1 VHGLRYVYDDQP
13 VLDGVTFDIEP
24 GESVAIVGPT
34 GVGKSTLAQ
43 LLVRLADP
51 DEGVVEIGGVDVS
64 HADPIPLRQ
73 AASIVF
79 QESFLFAASVR
90 ENIALD
96 DTVDDAGVVR
106 SAMIAS
112 ADRFIRELP
121 QGYGT
126 VVGERGHTLSGGQ
139 RQRVALARALARA
152 PRILILD
159 DATSSVDPTVEADIL
174 GALRRE
180 LDTTLIVVAYRLSTI
195 RLADRVVYL
204 EDGRVAGTGSHDLLL
219 ATLPGY
225 AAIIRA
231 YEEDDTDTEEA
242 S

>member
-1 VHGLRYVYDDQP
+1 
-13 VLDGVTFDIEP
+13 
-24 GESVAIVGPT
+24 
-34 GVGKSTLAQ
+34 
-43 LLVRLADP
+43 
-51 DEGVVEIGGVDVS
+51 
-64 HADPIPLRQ
+64 
-73 AASIVF
+73 
-79 QESFLFAASVR
+79 
-90 ENIALD
+90 
-96 DTVDDAGVVR
+96 
-106 SAMIAS
+106 
-112 ADRFIRELP
+112 
-121 QGYGT
+121 
-126 VVGERGHTLSGGQ
+126 LSGGQ

>member
-1 VHGLRYVYDDQP
+1 
-13 VLDGVTFDIEP
+13 
-24 GESVAIVGPT
+24 
-34 GVGKSTLAQ
+34 
-43 LLVRLADP
+43 
-51 DEGVVEIGGVDVS
+51 
-64 HADPIPLRQ
+64 
-73 AASIVF
+73 
-79 QESFLFAASVR
+79 
-90 ENIALD
+90 
-96 DTVDDAGVVR
+96 
-106 SAMIAS
+106 MIAT

-121 QGYGT
+121 DGYDT

-204 EDGRVAGTGSHDLLL
+204 EDGRVAGTGSHDQLL